1 MAQYHDYESSEV
13 ETLRR
18 TLIAQSNTIDSLKN
32 QITELNEQLYGT
44 YKRIKKEREKPE
56 QMEFVYW

>member
-1 MAQYHDYESSEV
+1 MAQYYDYESSEV

-18 TLIAQSNTIDSLKN
+18 TLLDQSKTIDSLKN

-56 QMEFVYW
+56 QMEFIYW

>member
-1 MAQYHDYESSEV
+1 MAQYYDYESSEV

-18 TLIAQSNTIDSLKN
+18 TLLDLSKTIDSLKN

-56 QMEFVYW
+56 QMEFIYW